1 VRPLLL
7 SSLLI
12 LSTSAFGWGPEG
24 HSLIARIAD
33 SQLTPAARRR
43 VVEILGPDKTMS
55 SVASWADEVRHTRT
69 ETGSW
74 HFVNIPND
82 KSHLDMERDCAKGD
96 CIISAIIRFRQVMK
110 DPATPVEQ
118 RREALMFLIHFIGDL
133 HQPLHSSDN
142 HDRGGNSVPV
152 LFHDRQTNLHSV
164 WDSGLL
170 GRLAPEEG
178 LFPVL
183 SLESAKRR
191 KSWSKGTVT
200 EWAEESHKVGRKLAY
215 GKLPKVPQSTPI
227 LIDAAYET
235 AADPAIRQQIERAGA
250 RLAMV
255 LNAELR

>member
-1 VRPLLL
+1 
-7 SSLLI
+7 
-12 LSTSAFGWGPEG
+12 
-24 HSLIARIAD
+24 
-33 SQLTPAARRR
+33 
-43 VVEILGPDKTMS
+43 
-55 SVASWADEVRHTRT
+55 
-69 ETGSW
+69 
-74 HFVNIPND
+74 
-82 KSHLDMERDCAKGD
+82 
-96 CIISAIIRFRQVMK
+96 MK